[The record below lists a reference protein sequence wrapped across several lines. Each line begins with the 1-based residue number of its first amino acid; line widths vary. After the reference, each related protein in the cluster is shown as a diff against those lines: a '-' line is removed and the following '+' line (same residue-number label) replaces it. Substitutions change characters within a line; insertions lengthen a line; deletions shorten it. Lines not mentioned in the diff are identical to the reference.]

1 MKRFLKKLLL
11 VMCFALVLTGCKKKE
26 KQEITPDVLE
36 YQDLRGTQSD
46 AENPDSD
53 QDGITDEDEKRIGT
67 DPNKADSDGDGIPDG
82 LEVQLGLEPLK
93 SKSDGK
99 TKDNKRKFDQD
110 YTCDDAKLTVS
121 GDYRVAD
128 IAFQESDG
136 VFNVPNAVS
145 PVYEIY
151 MQDQKFD
158 SAVITFDYTPKNNE
172 KVGVFQY
179 LDDGSYTLVSEGTQA
194 ELQHFSRY
202 FLGKIIVDKSDY
214 KPSLD
219 IALVIDNSGSMYPQE
234 QCEGS
239 NENDVD
245 FKRIDMAKA
254 LIEQAAPTTRFSF
267 YTFTHDVNKAT
278 GLTTDK
284 NVLNSAADAI
294 KETLPKFNGTAANNA
309 VYKALADFDDKTTKH
324 YVVLLS
330 DGYDTQG
337 LFDWNWNTD
346 DVVSAAAQRNVVI
359 ICIGLGNEID
369 VDHLTELA
377 TRTGGFYRYARS
389 AEDLT
394 NLYEQ
399 IDTVLNNNY
408 SDTNGDGKVDSILLA
423 DSGFSIATDTLPFIN
438 IRIRDTEGV
447 HRDGQCYGMASL
459 TQLYY
464 LGKLPYS
471 YGDVP
476 KHNYGMPWAGSLS
489 SKAYDFTYSK
499 FFKKNG
505 DYTQNSESLSNY
517 SDHKELYEVMSKPAT
532 EKWEVV
538 DKTAVFKQEVK
549 AVLEKCGLIEI
560 FMLDESGTLG
570 GKKYNKVEFYR
581 YNIADGAPDN
591 AEDKSVYETIM
602 AINNLY
608 SSQSAKGNAKF
619 FFSSSASV
627 DNSKVMAQLIEN
639 LSAGIPLLV
648 WGESHAINAVSLY
661 RDLNNPNEYK
671 LYCYDN
677 NDRKELKV
685 LTIKRIKTSFWKDG
699 ATAWGHDYVYR
710 IYDTDGV
717 FTDKGKEVNLNFDF
731 ARGLKN

>member
-1 MKRFLKKLLL
+1 M
-11 VMCFALVLTGCKKKE
+11 
-26 KQEITPDVLE
+26 
-36 YQDLRGTQSD
+36 
-46 AENPDSD
+46 
-53 QDGITDEDEKRIGT
+53 
-67 DPNKADSDGDGIPDG
+67 
-82 LEVQLGLEPLK
+82 
-93 SKSDGK
+93 
-99 TKDNKRKFDQD
+99 
-110 YTCDDAKLTVS
+110 
-121 GDYRVAD
+121 
-128 IAFQESDG
+128 
-136 VFNVPNAVS
+136 
-145 PVYEIY
+145 
-151 MQDQKFD
+151 
-158 SAVITFDYTPKNNE
+158 
-172 KVGVFQY
+172 
-179 LDDGSYTLVSEGTQA
+179 
-194 ELQHFSRY
+194 
-202 FLGKIIVDKSDY
+202 
-214 KPSLD
+214 
-219 IALVIDNSGSMYPQE
+219 
-234 QCEGS
+234 
-239 NENDVD
+239 
-245 FKRIDMAKA
+245 
-254 LIEQAAPTTRFSF
+254 
-267 YTFTHDVNKAT
+267 
-278 GLTTDK
+278 
-284 NVLNSAADAI
+284 
-294 KETLPKFNGTAANNA
+294 
-309 VYKALADFDDKTTKH
+309 
-324 YVVLLS
+324 
-330 DGYDTQG
+330 
-337 LFDWNWNTD
+337 
-346 DVVSAAAQRNVVI
+346 
-359 ICIGLGNEID
+359 
-369 VDHLTELA
+369 
-377 TRTGGFYRYARS
+377 
-389 AEDLT
+389 
-394 NLYEQ
+394 
-399 IDTVLNNNY
+399 
-408 SDTNGDGKVDSILLA
+408 DSILLA

-517 SDHKELYEVMSKPAT
+517 SDYKELYEVMSKPAI

>member
-239 NENDVD
+239 NENDV
-245 FKRIDMAKA
+245 
-254 LIEQAAPTTRFSF
+254 
-267 YTFTHDVNKAT
+267 
-278 GLTTDK
+278 
-284 NVLNSAADAI
+284 
-294 KETLPKFNGTAANNA
+294 
-309 VYKALADFDDKTTKH
+309 
-324 YVVLLS
+324 
-330 DGYDTQG
+330 
-337 LFDWNWNTD
+337 
-346 DVVSAAAQRNVVI
+346 VSAAAQRNVVI

-517 SDHKELYEVMSKPAT
+517 SDYKELYEVMSKPAT

>member
-172 KVGVFQY
+172 KVGV
-179 LDDGSYTLVSEGTQA
+179 
-194 ELQHFSRY
+194 
-202 FLGKIIVDKSDY
+202 
-214 KPSLD
+214 
-219 IALVIDNSGSMYPQE
+219 
-234 QCEGS
+234 
-239 NENDVD
+239 NDVD

-294 KETLPKFNGTAANNA
+294 KETLSKFNGTAANNA

-517 SDHKELYEVMSKPAT
+517 SDYKELYEVMSKPAT

-581 YNIADGAPDN
+581 YNIADGVPDN

>member
-82 LEVQLGLEPLK
+82 LEVQLGLDPLK

-121 GDYRVAD
+121 GDYRVSD

-239 NENDVD
+239 NENDVE

-284 NVLNSAADAI
+284 NVLN
-294 KETLPKFNGTAANNA
+294 
-309 VYKALADFDDKTTKH
+309 
-324 YVVLLS
+324 
-330 DGYDTQG
+330 
-337 LFDWNWNTD
+337 
-346 DVVSAAAQRNVVI
+346 SAAAQRNVVI

-471 YGDVP
+471 YGDVS

-517 SDHKELYEVMSKPAT
+517 SDYKELYEVMSKPAT

>member
-1 MKRFLKKLLL
+1 
-11 VMCFALVLTGCKKKE
+11 
-26 KQEITPDVLE
+26 
-36 YQDLRGTQSD
+36 
-46 AENPDSD
+46 
-53 QDGITDEDEKRIGT
+53 
-67 DPNKADSDGDGIPDG
+67 
-82 LEVQLGLEPLK
+82 
-93 SKSDGK
+93 
-99 TKDNKRKFDQD
+99 
-110 YTCDDAKLTVS
+110 
-121 GDYRVAD
+121 
-128 IAFQESDG
+128 
-136 VFNVPNAVS
+136 
-145 PVYEIY
+145 
-151 MQDQKFD
+151 
-158 SAVITFDYTPKNNE
+158 
-172 KVGVFQY
+172 
-179 LDDGSYTLVSEGTQA
+179 
-194 ELQHFSRY
+194 
-202 FLGKIIVDKSDY
+202 
-214 KPSLD
+214 
-219 IALVIDNSGSMYPQE
+219 
-234 QCEGS
+234 
-239 NENDVD
+239 
-245 FKRIDMAKA
+245 
-254 LIEQAAPTTRFSF
+254 
-267 YTFTHDVNKAT
+267 
-278 GLTTDK
+278 
-284 NVLNSAADAI
+284 
-294 KETLPKFNGTAANNA
+294 
-309 VYKALADFDDKTTKH
+309 
-324 YVVLLS
+324 
-330 DGYDTQG
+330 
-337 LFDWNWNTD
+337 
-346 DVVSAAAQRNVVI
+346 
-359 ICIGLGNEID
+359 
-369 VDHLTELA
+369 
-377 TRTGGFYRYARS
+377 
-389 AEDLT
+389 
-394 NLYEQ
+394 
-399 IDTVLNNNY
+399 
-408 SDTNGDGKVDSILLA
+408 
-423 DSGFSIATDTLPFIN
+423 
-438 IRIRDTEGV
+438 
-447 HRDGQCYGMASL
+447 
-459 TQLYY
+459 
-464 LGKLPYS
+464 
-471 YGDVP
+471 
-476 KHNYGMPWAGSLS
+476 MPWAGSLS

-517 SDHKELYEVMSKPAT
+517 SDYKELYEVMSKPAT

-538 DKTAVFKQEVK
+538 DKTAVFKPEVK